1 VLVHN
6 IWKLYLSII
15 GWFKHNNYCIYLKKF
30 LILGDVIGG
39 AILGTI
45 VQILNSIY
53 IMKLFKT
60 DNDDHKYLAV
70 KDEVQT
76 VESAVSRQKSSIAVS
91 DEEINNL

>member
-1 VLVHN
+1 M
-6 IWKLYLSII
+6 
-15 GWFKHNNYCIYLKKF
+15 
-30 LILGDVIGG
+30 IGG

-76 VESAVSRQKSSIAVS
+76 VESAVSRQKSSNAVS
-91 DEEINNL
+91 DEEINTL